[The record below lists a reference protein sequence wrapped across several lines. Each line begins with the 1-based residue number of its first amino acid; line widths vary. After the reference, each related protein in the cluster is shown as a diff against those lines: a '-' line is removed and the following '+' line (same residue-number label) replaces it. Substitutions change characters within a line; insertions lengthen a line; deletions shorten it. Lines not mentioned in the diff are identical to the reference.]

1 MALFGKGSPM
11 KIPKNMTEQ
20 ETVDKITLVVNR
32 IAPKYT
38 FNGYDVEDIKQEA
51 FIICIDA
58 LDRYDN
64 KRPLENFLSVN
75 LSNRLKNFIRDNFGN
90 AKDTE
95 KKKIN
100 SPVNI
105 NSNSCIEAQQFYTAD
120 MDLIDNKELIQQI
133 EDNMPIHLREDYLKF
148 VHGVNIPKN
157 RKDLLFAFIKELLDA
172 QG

>member
-1 MALFGKGSPM
+1 M

-20 ETVDKITLVVNR
+20 ETVDTITLVVNR

-38 FNGYDVEDIKQEA
+38 FVGYDVDDIKQEA

-64 KRPLENFLSVN
+64 KRPLENFLAVN

-100 SPVNI
+100 SPANI
-105 NSNSCIEAQQFYTAD
+105 NSNACIDSHQYYIT
-120 MDLIDNKELIQQI
+120 DLETLDNKELLEKI
-133 EDNMPIHLREDYLKF
+133 EAKLPIYLREDYLKF
-148 VHGVNIPKN
+148 LHGINIPKV
-157 RKDLLFAFIKELLDA
+157 KKEALFEFIQEIINE
-172 QG
+172 